1 MRWPDL
7 KHLGPVGRGAV
18 WALGLV
24 LVAILINVLAI
35 RLLGDVQAWSNWL
48 RDHTL
53 GLLLWRLG
61 LYAALIYG
69 WRWMRARL
77 LQREPDAATRMHRA
91 EWAGVTA
98 LVLLEVSNALSGPE
112 AT

>member
-1 MRWPDL
+1 MRWPGL
-7 KHLGPVGRGAV
+7 KHLRPVGRVAA
-18 WALGLV
+18 WAMGLV
-24 LVAILINVLAI
+24 FATILINVLAI

-61 LYAALIYG
+61 LYAALLYG

-77 LQREPDAATRMHRA
+77 LQREPEAAVRLRRA
-91 EWAGVTA
+91 ECAAVAA
-98 LVLLEVSNALSGPE
+98 LVLLEVSNTLSGTE

>member
-1 MRWPDL
+1 MRWPDFKYL
-7 KHLGPVGRGAV
+7 RPVGRGAV

-24 LVAILINVLAI
+24 VAAILINVLAI
-35 RLLGDVQAWSNWL
+35 RLLGDAQAWSTWL

-53 GLLLWRLG
+53 GLLLWRLC

-77 LQREPDAATRMHRA
+77 LQREPDATTRLRRA
-91 EWAGVTA
+91 ECAAVAA

>member
-7 KHLGPVGRGAV
+7 KHLRPVGHGAA

-24 LVAILINVLAI
+24 VAAILVNVLAI
-35 RLLGDVQAWSNWL
+35 RLLGDVQAWSIWL
-48 RDHTL
+48 HDHAL

-61 LYAALIYG
+61 LYAALICG
-69 WRWMRARL
+69 WRWMRTRL
-77 LQREPDAATRMHRA
+77 LQREPNAAARLRRA
-91 EWAGVTA
+91 EYAGVAA
-98 LVLLEVSNALSGPE
+98 LVLQEVSNALAGPE